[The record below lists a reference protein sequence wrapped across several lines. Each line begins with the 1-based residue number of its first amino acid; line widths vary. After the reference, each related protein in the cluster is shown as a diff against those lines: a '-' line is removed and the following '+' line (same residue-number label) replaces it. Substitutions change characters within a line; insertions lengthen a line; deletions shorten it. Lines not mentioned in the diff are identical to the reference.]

1 MKWALIAN
9 AASFKR
15 NPLDW
20 VLTCISHVQHV
31 EHVTVSCANTCGWY

>member
-9 AASFKR
+9 AASLKR

-20 VLTCISHVQHV
+20 VVTCISHVQRV
-31 EHVTVSCANTCGWY
+31 EHVSVNSANV